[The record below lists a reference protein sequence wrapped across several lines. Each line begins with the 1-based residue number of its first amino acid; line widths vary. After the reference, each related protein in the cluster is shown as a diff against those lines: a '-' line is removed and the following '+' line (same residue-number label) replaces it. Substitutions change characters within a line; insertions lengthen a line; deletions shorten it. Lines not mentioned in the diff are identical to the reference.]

1 MAHFSPKSRHCSWL
15 WLIRF
20 IGLIVPRRLR
30 ADWRQEWEAELRNR
44 ELLLAEWDKL
54 DWRNKLDL
62 LRRSLGA
69 FWDALLLQPK
79 RWEDEMFQDLR
90 FGIRMLGKQPGFTLI
105 AILTLALGIGANATI
120 FSVVD
125 AVLLR
130 PLPFAQPERLVAV
143 GTNDARNPGEKSSL
157 SYPDFLDWRER
168 NQSLAGLALYGNAT
182 VAMTGTDASVT
193 LTAQVVSANLFETL
207 GAVPQLGRV
216 FTRAEEKPGNG
227 GTGYAAV
234 ISHRLWHE
242 RFGANPNVIGRVV
255 TLDRKPFEIIGVMKS
270 GFQFP
275 IQAEPVEVWV
285 TPAIWSEA
293 AAGKRPVTERRG
305 YRAFQAVGRLLDG
318 VSLAQA
324 QADLSA
330 VAAGLEK
337 EYPDNNNG
345 WGALLIPLQQDL
357 TGDYRQA
364 LLVVFAAV
372 ACVLLIACAN
382 LANLQ
387 LARATTRAR
396 EIALRAALGASRAR
410 IVRQLLTENALL
422 ALAGGLLGFLLA
434 YLSLETM
441 LRFLPADLPRL
452 ADIAVNRGVLA
463 FTFVVSLFTGI
474 VFGLAPALQA
484 TRLDLH
490 ETMKDCA
497 RGGASSSGKARL
509 RGALVV
515 TEVALAMVLLICAS
529 LLLQTF
535 RKLQRVNLGFD
546 SQNVLTAHLA
556 FSETA
561 YTKPDQKIAFTERV
575 LERVRTLPG
584 VVSASAILPLPLS
597 GDSTQGSFQF
607 DGQPAEPGAEPTAQ
621 LRWIGPEYYTTMK
634 IPLLAGRDF
643 SARDNLDAPAVAI
656 VNQAF
661 VKKYLANEN
670 PLSKRL
676 QLPFGL
682 RGDTTTVQIVG
693 VVQDVKHRTELREA
707 QEPELY
713 LAYAQLPFFSMTNL
727 VIRTSVPPAGLVRDV
742 QREVSAL
749 DNSTAL
755 SNVKTLE
762 RYLGQAIAQPRF
774 SALLFGLFAL
784 LALAL
789 GVIGLYGVLA
799 YSVTER
805 RHEIGVRMA
814 LGATTQNV
822 LRLVLQQGM
831 TLALLG
837 ITFGTGAALVLTR
850 WLKSLLFGVGTT
862 DPVTFLAIASLLLL
876 VALLACWIP
885 ARKAARV
892 DPLIALRH
900 E

>member
-1 MAHFSPKSRHCSWL
+1 MKNNRIHL
-15 WLIRF
+15 WLIHL
-20 IGLIVPRRLR
+20 IGVLVPQRLR

-69 FWDALLLQPK
+69 FRDALLLQPK
-79 RWEDEMFQDLR
+79 RLEEEMFQDLR
-90 FGIRMLGKQPGFTLI
+90 FGVRMLLKKPGFTLV
-105 AILTLALGIGANATI
+105 AILTLALGIGANVTI

-130 PLPFAQPERLVAV
+130 PLPFAQAERLVAV

-168 NQSLAGLALYGNAT
+168 NQSLAGLALYGNT
-182 VAMTGTDASVT
+182 TLAMTGTDAPVT

-207 GAVPQLGRV
+207 GAVPQFGRA
-216 FTRAEEKPGNG
+216 FTHAEEKPGGG

-234 ISHRLWHE
+234 ISHRLWRE
-242 RFGANPNVIGRVV
+242 RFGADPNVMGRVV
-255 TLDRKPFEIIGVMKS
+255 TLDRKSFEIIGVMKP

-275 IQAEPVEVWV
+275 IQSEPVEVWV
-285 TPAIWSEA
+285 TPAILSEA

-305 YRAFQAVGRLLDG
+305 YRAFQAVGRLRDG

-337 EYPDNNNG
+337 EYPDNNQG

-357 TGDYRQA
+357 TSNYRQA

-387 LARATTRAR
+387 LARATTRTR
-396 EIALRAALGASRAR
+396 EMALRAALGASRTR

-422 ALAGGLLGFLLA
+422 ALAGGLFGLLLA
-434 YLSLETM
+434 YLSLETL

-452 ADIAVNRGVLA
+452 ADIALNRGALA
-463 FTFVVSLFTGI
+463 FTFVVSLLTGI

-484 TRLDLH
+484 TRLDLN
-490 ETMKDCA
+490 ETMKDGA
-497 RGGASSSGKARL
+497 RGGAASSGKARL

-515 TEVALAMVLLICAS
+515 TEVALAMLLLICAS

-535 RKLQRVNLGFD
+535 RQLQRVNLGFD
-546 SQNVLTAHLA
+546 SQNVLTAQLA

-561 YTKPDQKIAFTERV
+561 YAKPEQKIAFTERA
-575 LERVRTLPG
+575 LERVRALPG
-584 VVSASAILPLPLS
+584 VVSASAIMPLPLS

-607 DGQPAEPGAEPTAQ
+607 EGQPVERGAEPTAQ
-621 LRWIGPEYYTTMK
+621 LRWIGPGYYATMK

-643 SARDNLDAPAVAI
+643 NAHDDIDAPPVAI
-656 VNQAF
+656 VNLAF
-661 VKKYLANEN
+661 VKNYLANEN

-676 QLPFGL
+676 ELPFGL

-693 VVQDVKHRTELREA
+693 VAQDVKHRTELREA

-713 LAYAQLPFFSMTNL
+713 LAYAQLPFFNMTNL
-727 VIRTSVPPAGLVRDV
+727 VIRTSIPPAGLVREV

-749 DNSTAL
+749 DNTTAL
-755 SNVKTLE
+755 SNVRTLE
-762 RYLGQAIAQPRF
+762 QYLGQAIAQPRF

-814 LGATTQNV
+814 LGATSWDV
-822 LRLVLQQGM
+822 LRSIIKQGM

-837 ITFGTGAALVLTR
+837 VAFGVATALMLTR
-850 WLKSLLFGVGTT
+850 WLESLLFGVGAT
-862 DPVTFLAIASLLLL
+862 DPLTYLGLASLLLL
-876 VALLACWIP
+876 VALLACCIP